1 VAQAQDAAVEEVS
14 PLQEEL
20 EPQEDGPPQAEGAHQ
35 ASFAPAVE
43 HLLPWLDSCCR
54 LDQDGPGRK
63 APCSTCKQW
72 KPEISIKKL

>member
-43 HLLPWLDSCCR
+43 HLLPWLD
-54 LDQDGPGRK
+54 QDGPGRK